1 MKQILLVLIS
11 FCTHF
16 LLVKLGTSFTLPFGY
31 VSIIWPASGVMLG
44 LYFLFGRSVLL
55 GIFLSSLF
63 TMTQDSDFDLFPNYL
78 VFVFATI
85 SIVQP
90 FLSKLF
96 VLRFCNFPIKINK
109 PKETI
114 KFLILTGPLASLLS
128 NVIFVACL
136 WFTVPIELEALA
148 YIGVVKWIGD
158 TMSIVFFTPIF
169 LFLYNNKFVNKA
181 RATLPSMLTSIFCF
195 LLVNFIF
202 LLVTNDDYKDKK
214 VNFVRTTQPF
224 VEQFNITQT
233 KIKHHLKS
241 LDGLFLA
248 SDNVTRDDFKNFTNK
263 ISNADTKIRGLAWLP
278 YVEGE
283 DRKQF
288 ESTLKREMLTDI
300 SIKKLT
306 DKGMVVAPE
315 QSLYIPI
322 YFVEPLELNK
332 AAIGLD
338 ISTHPDVSQTLIK
351 AINTKNYS
359 LSPLTSLAQ
368 EPGKLTSMIV
378 YYPIY
383 ANNSMDIEDFMGVV
397 EVIFEM
403 DVLLFDIYS
412 QYGEDR
418 FTYQFKYGED
428 IIFSP
433 NTENRKSLFTY
444 SVDIEMF
451 DKKGKLSFFSTL
463 DFERDL
469 ISWGY
474 LSIMVAGCIIGVI
487 CVMFVFFIV
496 SFKSSLT
503 RKVNEGTA
511 ELLKKNDELQAANE
525 AKNLFLA
532 NISHEY
538 RTPLNAIMGFTE
550 IAKRETNDE
559 VAKDYLSKIDNAS
572 NILLNIVN
580 DVLDLSKMQAGEFT
594 LESIAFQPSEVTQ
607 SVIEMLSK
615 NANEKSITLT
625 CEFSPS
631 FDLWVNGD
639 ELRFKQIIINLIN
652 NAIKFTSSGGVKVLG
667 ECIDDSEDTLCLIL
681 KVIDT
686 GIGIKSEDQER
697 LFTSFAQ
704 AESSTTRKYGG
715 TGLGLSIVKQLC
727 TLMDGDIQLNSEVDK
742 GTEFTIKLK
751 LGKSTPIIKKQ
762 SQTFPA
768 NNELDKQNIDFSNM
782 SILLVEDNKV
792 NQIIAQKQL
801 SSLGAKSD
809 LAGDG
814 QEALDYLADNI
825 PDIILMDIQ
834 MPNMDGFTASH
845 IIKHDP
851 RLKHIPI
858 IILSAS
864 VGKEDRD
871 KASAL
876 GIFDFINKPFNQ
888 ADLLGILTKYMVND

>member
-11 FCTHF
+11 FCIHF

-63 TMTQDSDFDLFPNYL
+63 TMTQDSDFDLLPKYL
-78 VFVFATI
+78 MFVFATI
-85 SIVQP
+85 SIFQP
-90 FLSKLF
+90 VLSKLF
-96 VLRFCNFPIKINK
+96 VVRFCNLPISINK
-109 PKETI
+109 PKETVN
-114 KFLILTGPLASLLS
+114 FLLLTGPIASLIS
-128 NVIFVACL
+128 NLIFVACL
-136 WFTVPIELEALA
+136 WFTVPIDLETLA

-158 TMSIVFFTPIF
+158 TMSIVFFTPTF
-169 LFLYNNKFVNKA
+169 LFLHNNKFVNRA
-181 RATLPSMLTSIFCF
+181 RLTLPSILTSICCF
-195 LLVNFIF
+195 LLVSFIF
-202 LLVTNDDYKDKK
+202 LLVTNDDYEDKK
-214 VNFVRTTQPF
+214 LSFVGATQPF

-241 LDGLFLA
+241 LDGLFQA
-248 SDNVTRDDFKNFTNK
+248 STNVTREDFKKFINK

-278 YVEGE
+278 YVKGE
-283 DRKQF
+283 DREQF
-288 ESTLKREMLTDI
+288 ESTLKKEMLTDI

-315 QSLYIPI
+315 QSLYLPI
-322 YFVEPLELNK
+322 YFVEPLDVNK

-338 ISTHPDVSQTLIK
+338 ISTHPIVSQTLVK
-351 AINTKNYS
+351 AINTKSYA

-368 EPGKLTSMIV
+368 QPDKLTSMIV

-383 ANNSMDIEDFMGVV
+383 SDNSVDIEDFMGVV
-397 EVIFEM
+397 EVVFEM
-403 DVLLFDIYS
+403 DVLLSDIYS
-412 QYGEDR
+412 QYGVDR
-418 FTYQFKYGED
+418 FTYQFNYGED
-428 IIFSP
+428 IILPP
-433 NTENRKSLFTY
+433 NTQSRKSLFNY

-451 DKKGKLSFFSTL
+451 DKKGTLSFFSTH
-463 DFERDL
+463 DFERNL

-474 LSIMVAGCIIGVI
+474 LTIMIAGCIIGVI

-496 SFKSSLT
+496 SFRSSLT

-511 ELLKKNDELQAANE
+511 KLLKKNDELQAANE

-550 IAKRETNDE
+550 IAKRETSDE
-559 VAKDYLSKIDNAS
+559 AAKDYLSKIDNAS

-607 SVIEMLSK
+607 SVIEMLNK
-615 NANEKSITLT
+615 NASEKSITLT
-625 CEFSPS
+625 CEFSQS

-652 NAIKFTSSGGVKVLG
+652 NAIKFTASGGVKVLG
-667 ECIDDSEDTLCLIL
+667 ECIDDSDDTRCLIL

-727 TLMDGDIQLNSEVDK
+727 ALMYGDIQLISEVGK
-742 GTEFTIKLK
+742 GSEFTIRLK
-751 LGKSTPIIKKQ
+751 LGKSTPVSKQ
-762 SQTFPA
+762 SKPKVSTLD
-768 NNELDKQNIDFSNM
+768 NENIDFTKMN
-782 SILLVEDNKV
+782 ILVVEDNKV
-792 NQIIAQKQL
+792 NQMIVQKQL

-851 RLKHIPI
+851 RLEHIPI

-876 GIFDFINKPFNQ
+876 GIFDFINKPFKQ
-888 ADLLGILTKYMVND
+888 ADLLRILTKYMVID